1 MIRVI
6 KIGGRAQSS
15 PLLTTTIA
23 SAWNETPGSFC
34 IVHGGGD
41 EISAWQR
48 RLASEPS
55 FADGR
60 RVTTR
65 EDMDL
70 VRMVLSGLVNK
81 RLVSG
86 LVAAGVPAVG
96 VSGEDGGLISATP
109 IDPRGTDRAGRP
121 VAVNSS
127 LLRTLLTAGYLPV
140 ISPLAADSGGAAG
153 DAAGDALNVNGDD
166 AAAAIAV
173 SLAASELLLIA
184 DVAGVLDDSGQPI
197 SSIDQTGVLDLMRS
211 GVANGGMRVKLE
223 AGLAALA
230 GGVGRVRVSSLEG
243 IKDESAGTLL
253 EPTQSLVT

>member
-15 PLLTTTIA
+15 PLLTTAVA
-23 SAWNETPGSFC
+23 SAWHEAPGSFC

-55 FADGR
+55 FVDGR

-65 EDMDL
+65 EDMNL

-81 RLVSG
+81 RLVSSFA
-86 LVAAGVPAVG
+86 AAGVPAVG
-96 VSGEDGGLISATP
+96 ISGEDAGLISATP
-109 IDPRGTDRAGRP
+109 IDARGTDRAGKP

-127 LLRTLLTAGYLPV
+127 ILRTLLTAGYLPV
-140 ISPLAADSGGAAG
+140 ISPLAAENGGSGGDG
-153 DAAGDALNVNGDD
+153 LNVNGDD

-184 DVAGVLDDSGQPI
+184 DVSGVLDDSGQPI
-197 SSIDQTGVLDLMRS
+197 SVIDQTGVLDLMRS
-211 GVANGGMRVKLE
+211 GVVKGGMHAKLE
-223 AGLAALA
+223 AGFVALA

-243 IKDESAGTLL
+243 IKNESAGTLL
-253 EPTQSLVT
+253 ESTQSLVT

>member
-15 PLLTTTIA
+15 PLLTTTVA
-23 SAWNETPGSFC
+23 SAWDEAPGSFC

-48 RLASEPS
+48 RVASEPS
-55 FADGR
+55 FVDGR

-81 RLVSG
+81 RLVSS

-96 VSGEDGGLISATP
+96 ISGEDAGLISATP
-109 IDPRGTDRAGRP
+109 IDSRGTDRAGKP

-127 LLRTLLTAGYLPV
+127 ILRTLLAAGYLPV
-140 ISPLAADSGGAAG
+140 ISPLAADSGSAG
-153 DAAGDALNVNGDD
+153 GDALNVNGDD
-166 AAAAIAV
+166 AASAIAV

-184 DVAGVLDDSGQPI
+184 DVAGVLDDSGHPI
-197 SSIDQTGVLDLMRS
+197 SGIDQVGALDLMRS
-211 GVANGGMRVKLE
+211 GVVKGGMRVKLE

-230 GGVGRVRVSSLEG
+230 GGVGRVRVSLLEG

-253 EPTQSLVT
+253 ESTQSLVT

>member
-15 PLLTTTIA
+15 PLLTDTIA
-23 SAWNETPGSFC
+23 SAWNEAPGSFC
-34 IVHGGGD
+34 VVHGGGD

-96 VSGEDGGLISATP
+96 LSGEDAGLISATP

-127 LLRTLLTAGYLPV
+127 LLRTLLTGGYLPV
-140 ISPLAADSGGAAG
+140 ISPLAADSGGAEG
-153 DAAGDALNVNGDD
+153 EALNVNGDD

-173 SLAASELLLIA
+173 SLGASELVLIA
-184 DVAGVLDDSGQPI
+184 DVSGVLDDSGQPI
-197 SSIDQTGVLDLMRS
+197 SSIDQVGVADLMRS
-211 GVANGGMRVKLE
+211 GVAKGGMRVKLE

-230 GGVGRVRVSSLEG
+230 GGVARVRVASLEG
-243 IKDESAGTLL
+243 IKDESTGTLL